1 MSPGGG
7 GVRTVNTA
15 SPQVEEM
22 LCAPGWSGHLQD
34 GRLSRLVAAC
44 TASVSPQGAFAVGR
58 GRPGFGQPS
67 NSKRE
72 GFITQGRDSVVS
84 FETGRPVSSP
94 FPQGQGRGEH
104 PSNSGDCRKSSCSV
118 DGPGCLPVLSSQIH
132 DRCCPP

>member
-7 GVRTVNTA
+7 VVRTVNTA

-44 TASVSPQGAFAVGR
+44 AASPQGAFAVGR

-72 GFITQGRDSVVS
+72 GFTTQGRDSVVS

-94 FPQGQGRGEH
+94 FPRGRGVGGSI
-104 PSNSGDCRKSSCSV
+104 PQTQVTAVS
-118 DGPGCLPVLSSQIH
+118 
-132 DRCCPP
+132 PPAL